1 MNNYAETLKS
11 VLKLDTEPVAV
22 KLLKNR
28 NEWKGSLVKI
38 KTNLCQMVSMAR
50 YQSTTTAQDAQ
61 GMVCVLGA
69 CCLGLIKTPDRF
81 TSGEAVVGKYTKDA
95 SAGKKFIENTYML
108 GNKGKQF
115 NLVVI
120 GPLKDINDPD
130 IVVLYA
136 NPAQMLPLIHAN
148 TYETGE
154 KITADTVAEAA
165 LCASLGYS
173 FGEQAPAIG
182 FPCAGDRRFGGTQ
195 HHELLFTIAGS
206 KFPKLMDNLILR
218 HQSNPYLFPVPPS
231 MQWVP
236 MMPPA
241 YTINDDDLVD

>member
-1 MNNYAETLKS
+1 MKTYAELLKTY
-11 VLKLDTEPVAV
+11 LKLDTEPVGI
-22 KLLKNR
+22 KLLKDR
-28 NEWKGSLVKI
+28 AEWKGSLIKI
-38 KTNLCQMVSMAR
+38 KTNVCQMVSMAR
-50 YQSTTTAQDAQ
+50 YQSATIAQDAQ

-69 CCLGLIKTPDRF
+69 CCLGLMKTPDRF
-81 TSGEAVVGKYTKDA
+81 TSGEAVVGKYTRDA
-95 SAGKKFIENTYML
+95 KAGAKFIENTYML

-115 NLVVI
+115 NLVVT
-120 GPLKDINDPD
+120 GPLKDIHDPD

-148 TYETGE
+148 TYDTGE

-165 LCASLGYS
+165 LCASLGFS

-206 KFPKLMDNLILR
+206 LLPKLMANLTIKF
-218 HQSNPYLFPVPPS
+218 QSNPHMFPVPPS

-236 MMPPA
+236 VMPPA